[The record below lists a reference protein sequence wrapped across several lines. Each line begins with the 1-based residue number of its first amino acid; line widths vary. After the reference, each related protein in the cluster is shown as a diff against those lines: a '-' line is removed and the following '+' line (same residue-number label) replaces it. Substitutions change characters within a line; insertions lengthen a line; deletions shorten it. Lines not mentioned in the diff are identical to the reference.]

1 MRLLGVDFGSKRIG
15 LAIGETTPFFVTPLK
30 TIAFD
35 ATATKQVAALAEEE
49 GAEMIVIGLPI
60 SLAGYEAGET
70 IDLVHNFIA
79 ELSKITPLKICTED
93 ERLTTA
99 LANRLRRES
108 GIGRRK
114 KFDRDA
120 AAAAILL
127 ETFIAKIK

>member
-1 MRLLGVDFGSKRIG
+1 